1 MTRSKTEPSTETL
14 QDEVAEKP
22 DKDTSGKAK
31 EKVDQKESLEERL
44 KAAEEKAEAN
54 YESLLR
60 VTADFE
66 NYKKRIEREMSDVR
80 KFANE
85 SLIKEL
91 LPIVDNLERALA
103 IEYGKNEDTFEGI
116 REGVEMTLKEFM
128 ECLQKFG
135 VTPMD
140 SLEKPFDPNF
150 HHAVSQEES
159 EEYPEN
165 MVLKELQK
173 GYMLRDRLLR
183 APMVVVSKK
192 PDSKVKVKSEEPG
205 DEAKIKVTIH

>member
-1 MTRSKTEPSTETL
+1 LTRSKTEPSTETL

-22 DKDTSGKAK
+22 DKDTLGKAK

-103 IEYGKNEDTFEGI
+103 IEYGKNKDTFEGI
-116 REGVEMTLKEFM
+116 REGVEMTFKELM

-159 EEYPEN
+159 EKYPEN

-205 DEAKIKVTIH
+205 DESKIKVTIH

>member
-31 EKVDQKESLEERL
+31 EKVDQKESLEDRL
-44 KAAEEKAEAN
+44 KAAQEKAEAN

-60 VTADFE
+60 VTADYE
-66 NYKKRIEREMSDVR
+66 NYKKRIEKEMNDVR

-85 SLIKEL
+85 SLVKEL

-103 IEYGKNEDTFEGI
+103 IECGKNEDTFKGM
-116 REGVEMTLKEFM
+116 REGVEMTCKELM
-128 ECLQKFG
+128 ECLQRFG
-135 VTPMD
+135 VTPMN

-165 MVLKELQK
+165 IVLQELQK

-205 DEAKIKVTIH
+205 DESKVKVTIH

>member
-1 MTRSKTEPSTETL
+1 LTRSKTEPSTETL

>member
-103 IEYGKNEDTFEGI
+103 IEYGKNKDTFEGI
-116 REGVEMTLKEFM
+116 REGVEMTLKELM

-205 DEAKIKVTIH
+205 DESKIKVTIH

>member
-22 DKDTSGKAK
+22 DKDTLGKAK

-44 KAAEEKAEAN
+44 KAAEEKVEAN

-116 REGVEMTLKEFM
+116 REGVEMTFKEFM

-140 SLEKPFDPNF
+140 SLGKPFDPNF

-205 DEAKIKVTIH
+205 DESKIKVTIH

>member
-1 MTRSKTEPSTETL
+1 LTRSKTEPSTETL

-22 DKDTSGKAK
+22 DKDTLGKAK

-44 KAAEEKAEAN
+44 KAAEEKAEVN

-103 IEYGKNEDTFEGI
+103 IEYGKNKDTIEGI
-116 REGVEMTLKEFM
+116 REGVEMTFKELM

-205 DEAKIKVTIH
+205 DESKIKVTIH